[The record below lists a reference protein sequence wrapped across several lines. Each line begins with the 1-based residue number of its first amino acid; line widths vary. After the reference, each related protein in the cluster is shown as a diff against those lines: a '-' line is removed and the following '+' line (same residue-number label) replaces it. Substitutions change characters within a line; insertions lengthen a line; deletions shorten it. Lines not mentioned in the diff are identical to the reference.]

1 VPAAR
6 APTLNQP
13 MSAHTISS
21 PMDGREAPC
30 LRCATAP
37 KRGQLRLLDADLAV
51 DTSVGARA
59 DSGVTPNLDA
69 SGWPA
74 VETSYSGRIGFWRER
89 SPTIFGCRGGVGP
102 LIVGLDTAILISL
115 RQEMETVTEGAG
127 LVYGP
132 LWSDLSRPGD
142 ALRDLV
148 QLWWWRDV
156 RFWVCEIHLA
166 DARKPLSAD
175 RRIAREAAVREL
187 ERDFLERG
195 GFETI
200 VPDHIEVVDQPCAL
214 HSVPQPLGAE
224 STTNGHGE
232 RRLPKGL
239 RDRQLA
245 QSALEAGCHVFL
257 TTDAGILRCQ
267 DALMREGMAVLSPA
281 HLLAELDRSGELD
294 DSPSADTE
302 RFPDIAAISR
312 LYAGFADPEHD

>member
-1 VPAAR
+1 
-6 APTLNQP
+6 
-13 MSAHTISS
+13 
-21 PMDGREAPC
+21 MDEREAPC

-37 KRGQLRLLDADLAV
+37 KRGQLRMLDADFGLETA
-51 DTSVGARA
+51 VGARA
-59 DSGVTPNLDA
+59 DSGVMPNLDA

-74 VETSYSGRIGFWRER
+74 VETSFAGRIGFWRER
-89 SPTIFGCRGGVGP
+89 TPTIFGCRGGVGP

-115 RQEMETVTEGAG
+115 RQELETVAEGAG
-127 LVYGP
+127 LVCGP
-132 LWSDLSRPGD
+132 LWSDLSRPED

-156 RFWVCEIHLA
+156 RFWVCDIHLA
-166 DARKPLSAD
+166 DARKPLSTD

-187 ERDFLERG
+187 EQDFLERG

-214 HSVPQPLGAE
+214 HAVAQPLDAE
-224 STTNGHGE
+224 STTNGLGE

-257 TTDAGILRCQ
+257 TTDGGILRCHN
-267 DALMREGMAVLSPA
+267 ALMREGMGIFSPA
-281 HLLAELDRSGELD
+281 QLLAELDRSGELD
-294 DSPSADTE
+294 DSPSADTAP
-302 RFPDIAAISR
+302 FPDISAISR
-312 LYAGFADPEHD
+312 LYAGFGDPEH

>member
-1 VPAAR
+1 MPAAR

-13 MSAHTISS
+13 MSAHAISP
-21 PMDGREAPC
+21 PMDGREVPC
-30 LRCATAP
+30 LRCAKTP
-37 KRGQLRLLDADLAV
+37 RRGQLRLLDADLAV
-51 DTSVGARA
+51 DTSVGART

-115 RQEMETVTEGAG
+115 RQELETVTEGAG

-132 LWSDLSRPGD
+132 LWSDLSRPED

-166 DARKPLSAD
+166 DARKPLSAN

-224 STTNGHGE
+224 GTANGHGE

-257 TTDAGILRCQ
+257 TTDAGILRCH

-294 DSPSADTE
+294 DSPSADTAP
-302 RFPDIAAISR
+302 FPDIAAISR
-312 LYAGFADPEHD
+312 LYAGFADPEH